1 MGAGTEISEGLA
13 TNRAQFTSHMYSQ
26 FRLKKNVRK
35 SCAVAVC
42 LLKGTAKGHC
52 RCCVCWAAGPC
63 GQHLTA
69 HQCTLIS
76 FFSLKGRKVR
86 PAHCYRDS
94 VGQDGS
100 FGGDFRVSLQSLL
113 VIAGAAYD
121 LALCSHQTPSGRLLL
136 VLGMSLS
143 GRAG

>member
-1 MGAGTEISEGLA
+1 ML
-13 TNRAQFTSHMYSQ
+13 
-26 FRLKKNVRK
+26 
-35 SCAVAVC
+35 
-42 LLKGTAKGHC
+42 
-52 RCCVCWAAGPC
+52 CVLGSWALWAAP
-63 GQHLTA
+63 HRPSVYTDF
-69 HQCTLIS
+69 IY
-76 FFSLKGRKVR
+76 SLKGRKVR

-100 FGGDFRVSLQSLL
+100 FGGDFQVSLQSLL
-113 VIAGAAYD
+113 VIAGAAYG